1 MAELHFS
8 DRMEGVSG
16 SAIREIFKIV
26 QKGNVISFA
35 GGNPNPKT
43 FPQEALADIS
53 ARILRAVS
61 YTHLDVY
68 KRQFLGWLLGLGA
81 GARMT
86 SPFGLTQHIKE
97 YLREIQKNYR

>member
-43 FPQEALADIS
+43 FPQEAL
-53 ARILRAVS
+53 
-61 YTHLDVY
+61 DV
-68 KRQFLGWLLGLGA
+68 LVLLWA
-81 GARMT
+81 KTAK
-86 SPFGLTQHIKE
+86 I
-97 YLREIQKNYR
+97 YLPLPLN

>member
-53 ARILRAVS
+53 ARILRDNGAVILQ
-61 YTHLDVY
+61 YGQTE
-68 KRQFLGWLLGLGA
+68 GWAPLYE
-81 GARMT
+81 
-86 SPFGLTQHIKE
+86 SI
-97 YLREIQKNYR
+97 

>member
-53 ARILRAVS
+53 AGS
-61 YTHLDVY
+61 
-68 KRQFLGWLLGLGA
+68 
-81 GARMT
+81 
-86 SPFGLTQHIKE
+86 
-97 YLREIQKNYR
+97 